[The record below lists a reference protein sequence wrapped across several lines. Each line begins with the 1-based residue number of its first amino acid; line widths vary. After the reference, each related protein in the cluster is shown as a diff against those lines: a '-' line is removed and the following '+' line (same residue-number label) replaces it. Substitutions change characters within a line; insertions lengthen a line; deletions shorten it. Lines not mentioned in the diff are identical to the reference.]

1 MSAGVRLPRAL
12 TTAFIDQALKASEG
26 VAGLSAA
33 MRGLSAARAAVM
45 SAVAAIDADMR
56 RMTRASAACRR
67 LMTIPGVGQL
77 TALAFVAAI
86 DDPSR
91 IRRSQ
96 DIGAYLGLVP
106 RRYQSGEVDYTGG
119 ISKCG
124 DKRVRTANESKT
136 ESTAQAVANEL
147 AKAPSCRRIVFETGR
162 MAPILFHGLSQLGL
176 PVVCVESRQAYQ
188 ALKSLATHKTD
199 RNDARGLAHLAR
211 TGFFKPVHVKS
222 LSAHAVRSL
231 IIARKKLVGQR
242 VTLEN
247 QIRGLAVVFGVRLP
261 RALTAAF
268 IDNALKAS
276 EGIAGLSAAMR
287 GLIAARTAVMTAV
300 AAIDADMRRM
310 TRASAA
316 CRRLMT
322 IPGVGQLTALA
333 FVAAIDE
340 PSRIRR
346 SRDVG
351 AYLGLVPRR
360 YQSGEVD
367 YIGSISKCG
376 DRRVRTLLYE
386 AANVMLTRYKG
397 QLKLKDWAF
406 AIAKRSTMRKARVAL
421 ARRLAIIMHAMLRDG
436 TEFAFA

>member
-1 MSAGVRLPRAL
+1 M
-12 TTAFIDQALKASEG
+12 
-26 VAGLSAA
+26 
-33 MRGLSAARAAVM
+33 
-45 SAVAAIDADMR
+45 
-56 RMTRASAACRR
+56 
-67 LMTIPGVGQL
+67 
-77 TALAFVAAI
+77 
-86 DDPSR
+86 
-91 IRRSQ
+91 
-96 DIGAYLGLVP
+96 
-106 RRYQSGEVDYTGG
+106 
-119 ISKCG
+119 
-124 DKRVRTANESKT
+124 
-136 ESTAQAVANEL
+136 
-147 AKAPSCRRIVFETGR
+147 
-162 MAPILFHGLSQLGL
+162 
-176 PVVCVESRQAYQ
+176 
-188 ALKSLATHKTD
+188 
-199 RNDARGLAHLAR
+199 
-211 TGFFKPVHVKS
+211 
-222 LSAHAVRSL
+222 
-231 IIARKKLVGQR
+231 
-242 VTLEN
+242 
-247 QIRGLAVVFGVRLP
+247 FGVRLP

-287 GLIAARTAVMTAV
+287 GLIAARTAVMSAV
-300 AAIDADMRRM
+300 AAIDADIRRM

-333 FVAAIDE
+333 FVAAIDD

-406 AIAKRSTMRKARVAL
+406 AIAKRSTMRKAQSRSGSPPRDHHARDA
-421 ARRLAIIMHAMLRDG
+421 ARRDRVRIGLSPRKSTRQEAESSSQAERRPREGADDG
-436 TEFAFA
+436 ADSVARGQPMADCDFNRAALHPAYPIKCRTSTQRTQAPESVDTAKSLPPLTH

>member
-1 MSAGVRLPRAL
+1 
-12 TTAFIDQALKASEG
+12 
-26 VAGLSAA
+26 
-33 MRGLSAARAAVM
+33 
-45 SAVAAIDADMR
+45 
-56 RMTRASAACRR
+56 
-67 LMTIPGVGQL
+67 
-77 TALAFVAAI
+77 
-86 DDPSR
+86 
-91 IRRSQ
+91 
-96 DIGAYLGLVP
+96 
-106 RRYQSGEVDYTGG
+106 
-119 ISKCG
+119 
-124 DKRVRTANESKT
+124 
-136 ESTAQAVANEL
+136 
-147 AKAPSCRRIVFETGR
+147 
-162 MAPILFHGLSQLGL
+162 MAPILFHRLNQLGL

-199 RNDARGLAHLAR
+199 RNDARGLAHPAR

-276 EGIAGLSAAMR
+276 EGIAGLSAAAMR
-287 GLIAARTAVMTAV
+287 GLIAARTAVMVAV
-300 AAIDADMRRM
+300 AAIDTDMRRM
-310 TRASAA
+310 ARASAA
-316 CRRLMT
+316 CSRLMT

-333 FVAAIDE
+333 FVAAIDD

-351 AYLGLVPRR
+351 AYLGLVPKR

-367 YIGSISKCG
+367 YTGGISKCG
-376 DRRVRTLLYE
+376 DRRVRTPLYE

-436 TEFAFA
+436 TEFASA

>member
-1 MSAGVRLPRAL
+1 MDY
-12 TTAFIDQALKASEG
+12 F
-26 VAGLSAA
+26 AGL
-33 MRGLSAARAAVM
+33 
-45 SAVAAIDADMR
+45 
-56 RMTRASAACRR
+56 
-67 LMTIPGVGQL
+67 
-77 TALAFVAAI
+77 
-86 DDPSR
+86 
-91 IRRSQ
+91 
-96 DIGAYLGLVP
+96 DISMDETHICV
-106 RRYQSGEVDYTGG
+106 VDREGMV
-119 ISKCG
+119 IH
-124 DKRVRTANESKT
+124 ESKAA
-136 ESTAQAVANEL
+136 STAQAIADEL

-176 PVVCVESRQAYQ
+176 PVVCVESRQAHQ

-222 LSAHAVRSL
+222 LSAHALRSL
-231 IIARKKLVGQR
+231 IVARKKLVGQR

-247 QIRGLAVVFGVRLP
+247 QIRGLAIVFGIRLP

-268 IDNALKAS
+268 IDQALKTS
-276 EGIAGLSAAMR
+276 EGVAGLSAAMR

-310 TRASAA
+310 ARASAA
-316 CRRLMT
+316 CSRLMT

-333 FVAAIDE
+333 FVAAIDD

-346 SRDVG
+346 SRDG

-367 YIGSISKCG
+367 YVGGISKCG

-406 AIAKRSTMRKARVAL
+406 AIARRSTMRKARVAL

-436 TEFAFA
+436 TEFTSA

>member
-1 MSAGVRLPRAL
+1 V
-12 TTAFIDQALKASEG
+12 
-26 VAGLSAA
+26 VH
-33 MRGLSAARAAVM
+33 
-45 SAVAAIDADMR
+45 
-56 RMTRASAACRR
+56 
-67 LMTIPGVGQL
+67 
-77 TALAFVAAI
+77 
-86 DDPSR
+86 
-91 IRRSQ
+91 
-96 DIGAYLGLVP
+96 
-106 RRYQSGEVDYTGG
+106 
-119 ISKCG
+119 
-124 DKRVRTANESKT
+124 ESKT

-188 ALKSLATHKTD
+188 ALKSLATHKTA

-222 LSAHAVRSL
+222 LSA
-231 IIARKKLVGQR
+231 
-242 VTLEN
+242 LEN
-247 QIRGLAVVFGVRLP
+247 QIRGLAVVFGIRLP

-268 IDNALKAS
+268 IDQALKAS
-276 EGIAGLSAAMR
+276 EGIAGLSTAMR

-300 AAIDADMRRM
+300 AAIDADIRRM
-310 TRASAA
+310 TRASEA

-333 FVAAIDE
+333 FVAAIDD

-351 AYLGLVPRR
+351 AYLGLVPKR

-367 YIGSISKCG
+367 YVGGISKCG

-397 QLKLKDWAF
+397 QLRLKDWAF
-406 AIAKRSTMRKARVAL
+406 AIARRSTMRKARVAL

-436 TEFAFA
+436 TEFAPA